1 MNSIHVGFEYFK
13 LIAYCKTSKKT
24 ISASLDEQQG
34 PYLDVGR
41 EKVLLKNI
49 VNFHKFCF
57 LKIYSTIGHRVGKLI
72 TVPNLR
78 GSGFR
83 MCLD

>member
-1 MNSIHVGFEYFK
+1 MNSIHVGFKYFK

-49 VNFHKFCF
+49 VNFHNFFFFKFIP
-57 LKIYSTIGHRVGKLI
+57 LLGILI

>member
-49 VNFHKFCF
+49 VNFHKFF
-57 LKIYSTIGHRVGKLI
+57 
-72 TVPNLR
+72 
-78 GSGFR
+78 F
-83 MCLD
+83 

>member
-1 MNSIHVGFEYFK
+1 MSALNILNLLPTVRQAEKLSVHHRMNNK
-13 LIAYCKTSKKT
+13 ALA
-24 ISASLDEQQG
+24 
-34 PYLDVGR
+34 YLDVGR